1 MILNINSNS
10 KFWKGNV
17 LLSKF
22 PPMNHFAW
30 RYGVSGRTEADREAD
45 RFFIAN
51 TEYPIIDP
59 WRRPLLKWTH
69 NNDETE
75 HEWMPCT
82 ESENAGYSYRYVSVQ
97 KKFIKLFLPIPGG
110 TFC

>member
-30 RYGVSGRTEADREAD
+30 RYGVSGRSEADREAD

-59 WRRPLLKWTH
+59 WRRPLLKLTH

-97 KKFIKLFLPIPGG
+97 RKFIKLFLPIPQE